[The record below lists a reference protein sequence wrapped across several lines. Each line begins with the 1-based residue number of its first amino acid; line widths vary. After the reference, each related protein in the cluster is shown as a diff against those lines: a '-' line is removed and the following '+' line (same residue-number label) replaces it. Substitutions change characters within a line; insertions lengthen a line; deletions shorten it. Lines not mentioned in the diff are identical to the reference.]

1 MKVINTVAIA
11 VVMWLFLVVVL
22 VILQLPSYSV
32 AAAPKQ
38 QEVLICNYLSREAFI
53 VYNWTEFVDT
63 IYDHDRE
70 LVFRTQYCAGWIPID

>member
-1 MKVINTVAIA
+1 MHYKLFGYTLGIMTGTLIA
-11 VVMWLFLVVVL
+11 LAAK
-22 VILQLPSYSV
+22 QLPSYSV
-32 AAAPKQ
+32 VTPKQ